1 MTVLRLLDQD
11 RAAVTFMLDGAPAQA
26 RAGDTVLTA
35 LLTAGQAVRDSE
47 FGDGPRAGF
56 CWMGACQ
63 DCWVAI
69 DGAAARACGSL
80 VTEGMRVTRR

>member
-11 RAAVTFMLDGAPAQA
+11 RPAVGFTLDGAPAQA

-35 LLTAGQAVRDSE
+35 LLTAGETIRNSE

-63 DCWVAI
+63 DCWLVI
-69 DGAAARACGSL
+69 DGAVARACGTR
-80 VTEGMRVTRR
+80 VEPGMQVARR

>member
-11 RAAVTFMLDGAPAQA
+11 RPAVAFTLDGVPAEA

-35 LLTAGQAVRDSE
+35 LLTAGHAVRTSE
-47 FGDGPRAGF
+47 FGDGARAGF

-63 DCWVAI
+63 DCFVLV
-69 DGAAARACGSL
+69 DGAAARACG
-80 VTEGMRVTRR
+80 TRVTPGMAVVRR

>member
-1 MTVLRLLDQD
+1 VTVLRLLDQD
-11 RAAVTFMLDGAPAQA
+11 RPAVAFSLDGAAAQA

-35 LLTAGQAVRDSE
+35 LLTAGETVRRSE

-63 DCWVAI
+63 DCWLAI
-69 DGAAARACGSL
+69 DGVAARACTTL
-80 VTEGMRVTRR
+80 VAPGMAVVRR

>member
-11 RAAVTFMLDGAPAQA
+11 RPGIAFTLDGQPAQG

-35 LLTAGQAVRDSE
+35 LVTAGEAARTSE

-63 DCWVAI
+63 DCLVMV
-69 DGAAARACGSL
+69 DGASARACSTPL
-80 VTEGMRVTRR
+80 SPGMRVVRR